1 MDVCQHLGMAV
12 WTQPPVRAVPT
23 DGELVGNLPFDPVL
37 AAVYSRWSK
46 ASFATDIAGVVL
58 AGNDD
63 SEFSL
68 KNQST
73 WWREFHQ
80 ARVPLPLF
88 IFGGEPLLAYSYATV
103 PDLAD
108 AQGRQ
113 PVVHVDT
120 YEIEGPLIHPVASNV
135 DRFLDTYSHFLEE
148 VAATPEFKKEREVVL
163 TFPWDVPHLLA
174 RDLPLVEL
182 LRAGRFA
189 SVLPQDDSTR
199 RWVERILDTAAPR

>member
-1 MDVCQHLGMAV
+1 MDVCQRLGLAL
-12 WTQPPVRAVPT
+12 WTQPPVRAVPA
-23 DGELVGNLPFDPVL
+23 DREQVGNLPFDPVL
-37 AAVYSRWSK
+37 AAVYSHWSK

-68 KNQST
+68 KSQST

-108 AQGRQ
+108 AQGCQ

-120 YEIEGPLIHPVASNV
+120 YEIDGPLIHPVASNV
-135 DRFLDTYSHFLEE
+135 DRFFDTYSRFLEE
-148 VAATPEFKKEREVVL
+148 VAGTPEFKKEREVVL

-182 LRAGRFA
+182 LRTGRFA

-199 RWVERILDTAAPR
+199 QWVERILDTAAPR

>member
-1 MDVCQHLGMAV
+1 MDVCRHLGFAL
-12 WTQPPVRAVPT
+12 WTQPPVHAVPT
-23 DGELVGNLPFDPVL
+23 TAELVGHLPFDPVL

-68 KNQST
+68 KSQST

-108 AQGRQ
+108 VQGRQ

-120 YEIEGPLIHPVASNV
+120 YEFEGPLIHPVASNV
-135 DRFLDTYSHFLEE
+135 DRFFDTYSHFLEE
-148 VAATPEFKKEREVVL
+148 VAVTPEFKKEKEAVL

-182 LRAGRFA
+182 LREGRFA
-189 SVLPQDDSTR
+189 SVLPQDDSTQ
-199 RWVERILDTAAPR
+199 RWVERILDIAAGG